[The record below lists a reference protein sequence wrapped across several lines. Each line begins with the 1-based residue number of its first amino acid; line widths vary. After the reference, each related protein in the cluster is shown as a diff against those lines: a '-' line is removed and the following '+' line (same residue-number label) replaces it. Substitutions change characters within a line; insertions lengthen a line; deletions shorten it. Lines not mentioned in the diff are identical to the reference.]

1 MALGDVEPGLL
12 RSNNLNHH
20 SDGGGPGGDCKTA
33 LDLTWPG
40 GLPPTHIR
48 VITGGKTQVLV
59 DIDFP
64 RGPLTAVETWDVATV
79 CTLYS

>member
-1 MALGDVEPGLL
+1 MVTAKLPWSPGL
-12 RSNNLNHH
+12 
-20 SDGGGPGGDCKTA
+20 
-33 LDLTWPG
+33 DLAWRA
-40 GLPPTHIR
+40 THIR
-48 VITGGKTQVLV
+48 VIIGGKTQVLV

>member
-40 GLPPTHIR
+40 GLRI
-48 VITGGKTQVLV
+48 
-59 DIDFP
+59 F
-64 RGPLTAVETWDVATV
+64 A
-79 CTLYS
+79 